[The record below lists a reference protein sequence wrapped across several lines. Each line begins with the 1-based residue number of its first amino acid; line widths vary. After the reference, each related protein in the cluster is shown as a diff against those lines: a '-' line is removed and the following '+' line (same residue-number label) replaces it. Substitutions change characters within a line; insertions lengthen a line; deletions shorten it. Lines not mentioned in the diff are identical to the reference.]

1 VDSPEI
7 QAPEQALLDLRLQWM
22 DEGTRRFDAVVRRL
36 RDDELSGPSAL
47 PSWTRGHV
55 VAHVARNADALDN
68 LVTWAR
74 SGVETPMYATS
85 EQRADDIEAGAHR
98 SAEAL
103 RMDLEE
109 AERRFSSAVASLPL
123 DRWWT
128 EVRTQTGR
136 VISAAEIPWM
146 RCREVWVHAV
156 DLDAGATFADL
167 PPALV
172 ETFLDEVTRTL
183 GARDECDE
191 IELGATDT
199 ERSWSIGRANEH
211 RGTVR
216 GPAHE
221 LLGWVLGRNRGAAL
235 TCSTGPVPTL
245 PRWL

>member
-1 VDSPEI
+1 
-7 QAPEQALLDLRLQWM
+7 M
-22 DEGTRRFDAVVRRL
+22 DEGTRRFDAVVHRL
-36 RDDELSGPSAL
+36 RDDELPEPSAL
-47 PSWTRGHV
+47 ASWTRGHV

-68 LVTWAR
+68 LITWAR
-74 SGVETPMYATS
+74 SGIETPMYETS
-85 EQRADDIEAGAHR
+85 EQRAADIEAGAHR
-98 SAEAL
+98 SADAL
-103 RMDLEE
+103 RTDLEK

-123 DRWWT
+123 DRWAS

-136 VISAAEIPWM
+136 VISATEIPWM

-156 DLDAGATFADL
+156 DLNAGATFADL

-172 ETFLDEVTRTL
+172 DVFLEEVTRTL

-199 ERSWSIGRANEH
+199 DRSWSIGPATEDQVI
-211 RGTVR
+211 VR

-221 LLGWVLGRNRGAAL
+221 LLGWVLGRNPGAAL
-235 TCSTGPVPTL
+235 TCSTGSVPTL